1 MKNSRLI
8 IKEFK
13 TVNQDLMVYLSKSNL
28 TSIKLTFDMS
38 SNNNQLKRTL
48 CYNGSY
54 KPLNSNTDEFW
65 DLFIS
70 NPDRTMTNNRNQDYK
85 LKSPPHRISTLISLL
100 LKKYP
105 NPVYSYDFN
114 DTISKDAFRRL
125 FSDLRRFVGEKVLP
139 KGSRAFNQNAKIII
153 EKEYS
158 NA

>member
-1 MKNSRLI
+1 
-8 IKEFK
+8 
-13 TVNQDLMVYLSKSNL
+13 
-28 TSIKLTFDMS
+28 
-38 SNNNQLKRTL
+38 
-48 CYNGSY
+48 
-54 KPLNSNTDEFW
+54 
-65 DLFIS
+65 
-70 NPDRTMTNNRNQDYK
+70 MTNNRNQDYK
-85 LKSPPHRISTLISLL
+85 LPPHRISTLISLL

-105 NPVYSYDFN
+105 NPVYSYDFY

>member
-13 TVNQDLMVYLSKSNL
+13 TVNKDLIVYLSKSNL

-48 CYNGSY
+48 LYNGSN

-100 LKKYP
+100 LKKYIKKKLT
-105 NPVYSYDFN
+105 FN
-114 DTISKDAFRRL
+114 SKSFVILKKTKVTNFIILGFLLLDSMSNMSL
-125 FSDLRRFVGEKVLP
+125 FE
-139 KGSRAFNQNAKIII
+139 A
-153 EKEYS
+153 
-158 NA
+158 